1 MRRHGGQTTGVSIS
15 EDEAGIRALIE
26 SGSPFAR
33 TLAPHVVSLG
43 DGEVDIEADVPA
55 TLNNHMGGPHAA
67 ALFGLA
73 ETAAAGIVVSVF
85 EDLVGS
91 GAIPMVKSAEIVY
104 TAVAYGHVTAHATFT
119 GDQAG
124 VRASYEQRGV
134 AVFPVEVT
142 VATADG
148 GETAHMHAQM
158 ALKRY

>member
-1 MRRHGGQTTGVSIS
+1 VSIS

-33 TLAPHVVSLG
+33 TLAPHVISIG
-43 DGEVDIEADVPA
+43 GGEVDIEATVPP

-85 EDLVGS
+85 EDLVGI

-104 TAVAYGHVTAHATFT
+104 TQVAYGHVSAHATFT
-119 GDQAG
+119 GDEAG
-124 VRASYEQRGV
+124 VRSSYAQRGV

-142 VATADG
+142 IANADG
-148 GETAHMHAQM
+148 AETARMRAQM
-158 ALKRY
+158 ALKRF

>member
-1 MRRHGGQTTGVSIS
+1 VSTS
-15 EDEAGIRALIE
+15 ENEAGIRALIE

-33 TLAPHVVSLG
+33 TLAPHVISVG
-43 DGEVDIEADVPA
+43 DGQVDLEADVPA
-55 TLNNHMGGPHAA
+55 TWNNHMGGPHAA

-104 TAVAYGHVTAHATFT
+104 TSVAYGHVSAHATFE
-119 GDQAG
+119 GDEAG
-124 VRASYEQRGV
+124 VRLSLDQRGV
-134 AVFPVEVT
+134 AVFPVDVSISN
-142 VATADG
+142 ADG
-148 GETAHMHAQM
+148 LETARMRAQM